1 VGILASVVADPNLK
15 RRCRELVDLSATA
28 TPPQKR
34 DRGRKFERLLHDTLE
49 AEELH
54 PRTSYRPQGEE
65 IDGSFQMEQRFFLL
79 EAKWH
84 ADALP
89 ASAVYQLRDKVDGK
103 LEGTL
108 GVFISASGFSDNAPD
123 TLTRGKKLNVILW
136 DRGDLDELFLTDR
149 TFVYILSTKL
159 RRAADE
165 GLVLVSMRDAEKE
178 EKPQLKARRSPG
190 IKEAIRQM
198 RTGTA
203 ESFIEE
209 AGVASEAP
217 DSATLQ
223 AAIDDLADVTV
234 NALRRGSTWDD
245 AQALE
250 RKITE
255 VGALVVHALRA
266 EDDMKDDLFLVRQL
280 HLGAARSGAIPP
292 PWELWLITLGYY
304 SQELDGDYYREESLS
319 RIGGL
324 LIEAMMAIDAWEWN
338 DSDE

>member
-1 VGILASVVADPNLK
+1 VVGDSDLT
-15 RRCRELVDLSATA
+15 RRYRELVDLPANA
-28 TPPQKR
+28 TPAQKR
-34 DRGRKFERLLHDTLE
+34 DRGRKFERLLHDALE
-49 AEELH
+49 AEGLH
-54 PRTSYRPQGEE
+54 PRTSFRPQGEE
-65 IDGSFQMEQRFFLL
+65 IDGSFQADPRFFLL

-123 TLTRGKKLNVILW
+123 ALARGKKLNVILW
-136 DRGDLDELFLTDR
+136 DRGDLDELFFTDR
-149 TFVYILSTKL
+149 TFVDILNTKL

-178 EKPQLKARRSPG
+178 EKPRLKVRRSTG

-198 RTGTA
+198 RTETA
-203 ESFIEE
+203 ESFIRE
-209 AGVASEAP
+209 AGLASDVP
-217 DSATLQ
+217 DSAKMQ
-223 AAIDDLADVTV
+223 AAIDDLADVTLH
-234 NALRRGSTWDD
+234 ALRRGSTWDD

-255 VGALVVHALRA
+255 VGALVVRALRA

-280 HLGAARSGAIPP
+280 RLGAVRSDNLPP
-292 PWELWLITLGYY
+292 AMGTLA
-304 SQELDGDYYREESLS
+304 DHPP
-319 RIGGL
+319 L
-324 LIEAMMAIDAWEWN
+324 LLRAA
-338 DSDE
+338 